1 MAEGFI
7 RFDRVRKVYQAG
19 EVAVTA
25 LHDASFDIERGE
37 ICVIVGESGAG
48 KTTLLNILGGMDSLT
63 DGSVTVDGKEIIRR
77 SSPPTGG
84 TTWASSSSSIT

>member
-63 DGSVTVDGKEIIRR
+63 DGSVIVDGNL
-77 SSPPTGG
+77 
-84 TTWASSSSSIT
+84 SSSFIT